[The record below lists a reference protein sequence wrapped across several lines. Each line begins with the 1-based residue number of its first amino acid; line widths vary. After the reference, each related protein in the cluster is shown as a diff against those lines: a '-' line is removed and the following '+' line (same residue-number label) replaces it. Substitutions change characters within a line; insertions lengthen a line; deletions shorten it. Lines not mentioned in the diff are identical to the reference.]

1 MTIRGGNGPRDD
13 REPARGRPPMAR
25 PLSDAPAPDRR
36 SEVPTRPAGAS
47 RRAGTVSA
55 YEVAHRRSG
64 GGLGGFVRFGLFLG
78 VAAAVVLVLLGTV
91 LRPIARS
98 LVVGAAD
105 ANPGALSIP
114 FVADFVRE
122 DLGEDLTAPASDDA
136 TEVEFTIASGETA
149 SGIAD
154 RLTADG
160 LLRDPRAFLLVAI
173 EKDLAGALD
182 AGTFLV
188 RRNLTPE
195 QLVAT
200 LLEAKDPSIVAQLRT
215 GLRLEQI
222 TAYLQA
228 RPPEIA
234 TLQMDAADFLELVRN
249 PPASL
254 LADYPWLDLP
264 EGATLEGY
272 LAAGSYRI
280 LPDATAE
287 ELVRKMLD
295 RFAAEGGPERV
306 RAAKEAGRP
315 FSEVLALASLVER
328 ETPLDAERAL
338 VAGVYQN
345 RLDEGMLLQA
355 DPTVIWGV
363 DLLSL
368 ADLPLERWPE
378 FSFWNVPGEP
388 LASIDF
394 PKRIA
399 GYQTYQLPGLI
410 PGPIATPTMASI
422 DAALAPDT
430 AKGYRYFVAI
440 PGGGGEHDFS
450 KTYEQHLQKLR
461 KYGYIE

>member
-1 MTIRGGNGPRDD
+1 MTIRGGSGPRDD
-13 REPARGRPPMAR
+13 REPTRGRPPMAR
-25 PLSDAPAPDRR
+25 PITDAPAPTRR
-36 SEVPTRPAGAS
+36 AERP
-47 RRAGTVSA
+47 RRAGTMSG
-55 YEVAHRRSG
+55 YEVANRRSG
-64 GGLGGFVRFGLFLG
+64 GGLGGIVRFAVFLG
-78 VAAAVVLVLLGTV
+78 VAAAVVLLLLGTV

-114 FVADFVRE
+114 LVADFVRE
-122 DLGEDLTAPASDDA
+122 DLGEALTAPASDDS
-136 TEVEFTIASGETA
+136 TEVEFTIDSGETA

-154 RLTADG
+154 RLAADG
-160 LLRDPRAFLLVAI
+160 LLRDPRAFLLIAI

-195 QLVAT
+195 QLVGT
-200 LLEAKDPSIVAQLRT
+200 LLEAKDPSIVLQLRT

-222 TAYLQA
+222 TAYLEA

-249 PPASL
+249 PPADL

-264 EGATLEGY
+264 EGSTLEGY
-272 LAAGSYRI
+272 LAAGAYRI
-280 LPDATAE
+280 LPDETPD

-295 RFAAEGGPERV
+295 RFATEGGPDRI
-306 RAAKEAGRP
+306 RAAERAGRS
-315 FSEVLALASLVER
+315 FADVLALASLVER
-328 ETPLDAERAL
+328 ETPLDEERAL

-345 RLDEGMLLQA
+345 RLDQGMLLQA

-368 ADLPLERWPE
+368 ADLSLEGWPE

-388 LASIDF
+388 LASIEF

-399 GYQTYQLPGLI
+399 GYQTYQQPGLI
-410 PGPIATPTMASI
+410 PGPIATPTLASI

-430 AKGYRYFVAI
+430 EKGYLYFVAI

-461 KYGYIE
+461 KYGYIQ

>member
-1 MTIRGGNGPRDD
+1 VPHGSTESRR
-13 REPARGRPPMAR
+13 RASEP
-25 PLSDAPAPDRR
+25 
-36 SEVPTRPAGAS
+36 T

-55 YEVAHRRSG
+55 YEVAHQRSG
-64 GGLGGFVRFGLFLG
+64 GGLGGFVRFALFLG
-78 VAAAVVLVLLGTV
+78 LAAAVVLVLLGTV

-105 ANPGALSIP
+105 TNPGALSIP

-122 DLGEDLTAPASDDA
+122 DLGDALTAPASDDA

-149 SGIAD
+149 RGIAE
-154 RLTADG
+154 RLAGDG

-200 LLEAKDPSIVAQLRT
+200 LLEAKDPSIVLQLRT
-215 GLRLEQI
+215 GLRLEQV
-222 TAYLQA
+222 TAYLEA

-234 TLQMDAADFLELVRN
+234 TLEMDAAAFLDLVRN
-249 PPASL
+249 PPAEL
-254 LADYPWLDLP
+254 LADYPWLELP

-280 LPDATAE
+280 LPDTTPD

-295 RFAAEGGPERV
+295 RFAETGGVERI
-306 RAAKEAGRP
+306 RAAREAEIP
-315 FSEVLALASLVER
+315 FADVLALASLVER
-328 ETPLDAERAL
+328 ETPLDEERAR
-338 VAGVYQN
+338 VAGVYRN
-345 RLDEGMLLQA
+345 RLDQGMLLQA

-368 ADLPLERWPE
+368 ADLAFERWPE

-388 LASIDF
+388 LASIEF

-399 GYQTYQLPGLI
+399 GYQTYQQAGLI

>member
-1 MTIRGGNGPRDD
+1 MTIRGGTGPRDD
-13 REPARGRPPMAR
+13 REPAHGRPPMAR
-25 PLSDAPAPDRR
+25 PIADAPAP
-36 SEVPTRPAGAS
+36 SRPAQRP

-55 YEVAHRRSG
+55 YEVANRRPG
-64 GGLGGFVRFGLFLG
+64 GRLGGMGGLLRFLVFLG
-78 VAAAVVLVLLGTV
+78 IAAAVVLLLVGTV

-122 DLGEDLTAPASDDA
+122 DLGDALTAPASDDA
-136 TEVEFTIASGETA
+136 TEVEFTIDSGETA
-149 SGIAD
+149 SGIAE
-154 RLTADG
+154 RLAADG
-160 LLRDPRAFLLVAI
+160 LLRDPRAFLLIAI

-195 QLVAT
+195 QLVGT
-200 LLEAKDPSIVAQLRT
+200 LLEAKDPSIVLQLRT

-234 TLQMDAADFLELVRN
+234 SLEMDAAAFLELVRN
-249 PPASL
+249 PPADL
-254 LADYPWLDLP
+254 VADYPWLDLP
-264 EGATLEGY
+264 AGATLEGY
-272 LAAGSYRI
+272 LAGGAYRV
-280 LPDATAE
+280 LPDETPE

-295 RFAAEGGPERV
+295 RFAEEGGVDRV
-306 RAAKEAGRP
+306 AAAREAGRP

-328 ETPLDAERAL
+328 ETPLDEERAR

-368 ADLPLERWPE
+368 ADLPLERWPD

-388 LASIDF
+388 LASIEF

-399 GYQTYQLPGLI
+399 GYQTYREPGLI

-430 AKGYRYFVAI
+430 SKGYRYFVAI
-440 PGGGGEHDFS
+440 PGGDGKHDFS

-461 KYGYIE
+461 KYGYVE